1 MLIRF
6 ADSVKLVV
14 KLLKHNCRIPESPMN
29 KLHSLYIGLMSGT
42 SLDGIDA
49 VLANIGPQ
57 GEVIALDAVS
67 KPFSLELRKALF
79 ELQSPGPN
87 ELHREKQAGNA
98 LALAYA
104 EAVDHLLKKCGLQPS
119 EISAIGAHGQ
129 TIRHQPHLG
138 DMAYTHQTLNPALLA
153 EKTGIDVIA
162 DFRSRDLAAGGHG
175 APLAPAFH
183 AQQFSTDKNIAVLN
197 LGGIANLTL
206 LPQDGIVTG
215 FDCGPGNMLMDAWIY
230 EHQGNTFDE
239 NGQWA
244 AQGKV
249 NETLLTKMLTE
260 PFFAKAPPKSTGR
273 DDFDLEWL
281 QEKLGNNNFLS
292 EDVQAT
298 LLHLTAHSALEAL
311 ARQAPQ
317 TQKLIVCGGGARN
330 SALINLFKIKAQDF
344 FKQPLEIATSE
355 SAGIDPQL
363 VEGLAFAWLAWAHK
377 EKRPANL
384 PAVTGARGP
393 RILGACYPA

>member
-1 MLIRF
+1 M
-6 ADSVKLVV
+6 S
-14 KLLKHNCRIPESPMN
+14 
-29 KLHSLYIGLMSGT
+29 KLHPLYIGIMSGT

-49 VLANIGPQ
+49 VLAKIGPD
-57 GEVIALDAVS
+57 GEARAVEAVS
-67 KPFSLELRKALF
+67 KPFTPELRKTLF
-79 ELQSPGPN
+79 ELQTPGPN

-104 EAVDHLLKKCGLQPS
+104 EAVFQLLKKANLQLS
-119 EISAIGAHGQ
+119 AIAAIGAHGQ

-138 DMAYTHQTLNPALLA
+138 DMAYTHQTLNAALLA

-175 APLAPAFH
+175 APLVPAFH
-183 AQQFSTDKNIAVLN
+183 AQQFASPENIAILN
-197 LGGIANLTL
+197 IGGIANLTL
-206 LPQDGIVTG
+206 LPKDGEVTG
-215 FDCGPGNMLMDAWIY
+215 FDCGPGNILMDAWIH

-239 NGQWA
+239 NGTWA
-244 AQGKV
+244 LQGKA
-249 NETLLTKMLTE
+249 NEELLGRMLSD
-260 PFFAKAPPKSTGR
+260 PFFTKVPPKSTGR
-273 DDFDLEWL
+273 DDFHMAWL
-281 QEKLGNNNFLS
+281 QEKVGKENDLA

-298 LLHLTAHSALEAL
+298 LLHLTAQSALDAL
-311 ARQAPQ
+311 ASHAPQ

-330 SALINLFKIKAQDF
+330 SALMNLFKVKAQHL
-344 FKQPLEIATSE
+344 FKNALEITTSD

-384 PAVTGARGP
+384 PAVTGAKGP
-393 RILGACYPA
+393 RILGAYYPA

>member
-1 MLIRF
+1 
-6 ADSVKLVV
+6 
-14 KLLKHNCRIPESPMN
+14 MN
-29 KLHSLYIGLMSGT
+29 KPHSLYIGLMSGT

-49 VLANIGPQ
+49 VLAKIGPN
-57 GEVIALDAVS
+57 GEASALDAVS
-67 KPFSLELRKALF
+67 APFSPELHKALL

-104 EAVDHLLKKCGLQPS
+104 EAVNQLIKKAGLQPS
-119 EISAIGAHGQ
+119 DITALGAHGQ
-129 TIRHQPHLG
+129 TIRHQPCLG
-138 DMAYTHQTLNPALLA
+138 DMAYTHQTLNPALLE

-175 APLAPAFH
+175 APLVPAFH
-183 AQQFSTDKNIAVLN
+183 AQQFVEDKNLAILN
-197 LGGIANLTL
+197 IGGIANLTL
-206 LPQDGIVTG
+206 LPKTGEVTG
-215 FDCGPGNMLMDAWIY
+215 FDCGPGNMLMDAWIC
-230 EHQGNTFDE
+230 EHQGNAYDE

-244 AQGKV
+244 SQGKA
-249 NETLLTKMLTE
+249 NDALLAKMLSD

-273 DDFDLEWL
+273 DEFHLEWL
-281 QEKLGNNNFLS
+281 QKKLSGENFLC

-311 ARQAPQ
+311 ARHAPQ

-330 SALINLFKIKAQDF
+330 NALMNLLKVKAQHF
-344 FKQPLEIATSE
+344 FKQSLEITTSDA
-355 SAGIDPQL
+355 AGIDPQL

-377 EKRPANL
+377 EKRPAHL
-384 PAVTGARGP
+384 PAVTGAKGP

>member
-1 MLIRF
+1 
-6 ADSVKLVV
+6 
-14 KLLKHNCRIPESPMN
+14 MN
-29 KLHSLYIGLMSGT
+29 KPHSLYIGLMSGT

-49 VLANIGPQ
+49 VLAKIGPN
-57 GEVIALDAVS
+57 GEASAQEAVS
-67 KPFSLELRKALF
+67 APFSPELRKALF

-87 ELHREKQAGNA
+87 ELHREKQAANA
-98 LALAYA
+98 LALAYGD
-104 EAVDHLLKKCGLQPS
+104 AVDRLLKKAKLQPTD
-119 EISAIGAHGQ
+119 IAAIGAHGQ

-175 APLAPAFH
+175 APLVPAFH
-183 AQQFSTDKNIAVLN
+183 AQQFAEDKNLAILN
-197 LGGIANLTL
+197 IGGIANLTL
-206 LPQDGIVTG
+206 LPKSGEVTG
-215 FDCGPGNMLMDAWIY
+215 FDCGPGNMLMDTWIH
-230 EHQGNTFDE
+230 EHQGNAFDE
-239 NGQWA
+239 NGKWA
-244 AQGKV
+244 LQGKV
-249 NETLLTKMLTE
+249 NEALLAKMLAD
-260 PFFAKAPPKSTGR
+260 PFFSKAPPKSTGR
-273 DDFDLEWL
+273 DDFHLGWL
-281 QEKLGNNNFLS
+281 QEKIGNENYLS

-311 ARQAPQ
+311 ARYAPQ
-317 TQKLIVCGGGARN
+317 TQKLIICGGGARN
-330 SALINLFKIKAQDF
+330 IALMNLFKVKAQHF
-344 FKQPLEIATSE
+344 FKHPLEITTSD

-384 PAVTGARGP
+384 PAVTGAKGP

>member
-1 MLIRF
+1 
-6 ADSVKLVV
+6 
-14 KLLKHNCRIPESPMN
+14 MN
-29 KLHSLYIGLMSGT
+29 KPHSLYIGLMSGT
-42 SLDGIDA
+42 SLDGMDA
-49 VLANIGPQ
+49 VLAKIGTD
-57 GEVIALDAVS
+57 GETSALEAIS
-67 KPFSLELRKALF
+67 TPFSPDLRKALF

-104 EAVDHLLKKCGLQPS
+104 TAVCQLLNKAKLQPS
-119 EISAIGAHGQ
+119 DIAAIGAHGQ

-138 DMAYTHQTLNPALLA
+138 DLAYTHQTLNPALLA

-175 APLAPAFH
+175 APLVPAFH
-183 AQQFSTDKNIAVLN
+183 AQQFVEDKNLAILN
-197 LGGIANLTL
+197 IGGIANLTL
-206 LPQDGIVTG
+206 LPKIGEVTG
-215 FDCGPGNMLMDAWIY
+215 FDCGPGNMLMDAWIQ

-244 AQGKV
+244 SQGKV
-249 NETLLTKMLTE
+249 NEVLLTKMLADS
-260 PFFAKAPPKSTGR
+260 FFEKLPPKSTGR
-273 DDFDLEWL
+273 DDFHLAWL
-281 QEKLGNNNFLS
+281 QRNLDGKNYLC

-298 LLHLTAHSALEAL
+298 LLHLTAQSALEAL
-311 ARQAPQ
+311 VRHAPQ
-317 TQKLIVCGGGARN
+317 TQKLIVCGGGAKN
-330 SALINLFKIKAQDF
+330 NALMDLFKAKAQNLFKH
-344 FKQPLEIATSE
+344 PLEITTSDA
-355 SAGIDPQL
+355 AGIDPQL

-384 PAVTGARGP
+384 PAVTGAKGP

>member
-1 MLIRF
+1 
-6 ADSVKLVV
+6 
-14 KLLKHNCRIPESPMN
+14 MN
-29 KLHSLYIGLMSGT
+29 KPHSLYIGLMSGT

-49 VLANIGPQ
+49 VLAKIGAT
-57 GEVIALDAVS
+57 GEASAVKAIS
-67 KPFSLELRKALF
+67 TPFSPDLRKSLF
-79 ELQSPGPN
+79 ELQSPGQN

-104 EAVDHLLKKCGLQPS
+104 DAVDQLLQKAKLQPS
-119 EISAIGAHGQ
+119 DITAIGAHGQ

-175 APLAPAFH
+175 APLVPAFH
-183 AQQFSTDKNIAVLN
+183 AQQFVEDQDLAILNI
-197 LGGIANLTL
+197 GGIANLTL
-206 LPQDGIVTG
+206 LPKNGPVTG
-215 FDCGPGNMLMDAWIY
+215 FDCGPGNMLMDAWIH
-230 EHQGNTFDE
+230 EHQGNAFDE

-244 AQGKV
+244 LQGKV
-249 NETLLTKMLTE
+249 NEGLLTKMLADA
-260 PFFAKAPPKSTGR
+260 FFTKAPPKSTGR
-273 DDFDLEWL
+273 DDFHLTWL
-281 QEKLGNNNFLS
+281 KEKLDKQHYLC

-298 LLHLTAHSALEAL
+298 LLHLTAQSALESL
-311 ARQAPQ
+311 VHHAPQ

-330 SALINLFKIKAQDF
+330 NALMNLFKVKAQDI
-344 FKQPLEIATSE
+344 FKNALEITTSDT
-355 SAGIDPQL
+355 AGIDPQL

-384 PAVTGARGP
+384 PAVTGAKGP

>member
-1 MLIRF
+1 
-6 ADSVKLVV
+6 
-14 KLLKHNCRIPESPMN
+14 MN
-29 KLHSLYIGLMSGT
+29 KPHSLYIGLMSGT

-49 VLANIGPQ
+49 VLAKIGPN
-57 GEVIALDAVS
+57 GEASALDAVS
-67 KPFSLELRKALF
+67 TPFSAELRKALF
-79 ELQSPGPN
+79 ELQSPGHN

-104 EAVDHLLKKCGLQPS
+104 EAVDQLLKKAGLQPS
-119 EISAIGAHGQ
+119 AITAIGAHGQ

-175 APLAPAFH
+175 APLVPAFH
-183 AQQFSTDKNIAVLN
+183 AQQFAEDKPLAILNI
-197 LGGIANLTL
+197 GGIANLTL
-206 LPQDGIVTG
+206 LPKNGEVTG
-215 FDCGPGNMLMDAWIY
+215 FDTGPGNMLMDAWIH
-230 EHQGNTFDE
+230 EHQGNAFDE
-239 NGQWA
+239 DGAWA
-244 AQGKV
+244 LQGKV
-249 NETLLTKMLTE
+249 NKTLLTRMLAD

-273 DDFDLEWL
+273 DDFHLQWL
-281 QEKLGNNNFLS
+281 QEKIASENYLC

-298 LLHLTAHSALEAL
+298 LLHLTAHSILDAL
-311 ARQAPQ
+311 AQHAPQ
-317 TQKLIVCGGGARN
+317 TQKLIVCGGGAQN
-330 SALINLFKIKAQDF
+330 NALMNLLKVKSLHF
-344 FKQPLEIATSE
+344 FKQTLEITTSE

-384 PAVTGARGP
+384 PAVTGAKGP

>member
-1 MLIRF
+1 
-6 ADSVKLVV
+6 
-14 KLLKHNCRIPESPMN
+14 MN
-29 KLHSLYIGLMSGT
+29 KPHSLYIGLMSGT

-49 VLANIGPQ
+49 VLAKIGPN
-57 GEVIALDAVS
+57 GETSAQAAVS
-67 KPFSLELRKALF
+67 TSFSPELRKTLF
-79 ELQSPGPN
+79 ELQTPGAN

-104 EAVDHLLKKCGLQPS
+104 DATLQLLKKMNLQPS
-119 EISAIGAHGQ
+119 DIAAIGAHGQ
-129 TIRHQPHLG
+129 TIRHQPNLG

-175 APLAPAFH
+175 APLVPAFH
-183 AQQFSTDKNIAVLN
+183 AQQFTSSENLAILNI
-197 LGGIANLTL
+197 GGIANLTL
-206 LPQDGIVTG
+206 LPKSGAITG
-215 FDCGPGNMLMDAWIY
+215 FDCGPGNMLMDTWISK
-230 EHQGNTFDE
+230 HQGNAFDE
-239 NGQWA
+239 SGNWALQGQ
-244 AQGKV
+244 V
-249 NETLLTKMLTE
+249 NEALLKEMLSDS
-260 PFFAKAPPKSTGR
+260 FFIKAPPKSTGR
-273 DDFDLEWL
+273 DDFHLNWL
-281 QEKLGNNNFLS
+281 QQKMGKDHHQA

-311 ARQAPQ
+311 ITHAPQ

-330 SALINLFKIKAQDF
+330 NALMNLLKVKAQHLFKK
-344 FKQPLEIATSE
+344 PLEITTSD

-384 PAVTGARGP
+384 PAVTGAKGP

>member
-1 MLIRF
+1 
-6 ADSVKLVV
+6 
-14 KLLKHNCRIPESPMN
+14 MN
-29 KLHSLYIGLMSGT
+29 KPHSLYIGLMSGT

-49 VLANIGPQ
+49 VLAKIGTN
-57 GEVIALDAVS
+57 GEASALDAVS
-67 KPFSLELRKALF
+67 IPFNPELRKALF
-79 ELQSPGPN
+79 ELQTPGSN

-104 EAVDHLLKKCGLQPS
+104 EAIDQLLKKVELKAS
-119 EISAIGAHGQ
+119 DIAAIGAHGQ

-162 DFRSRDLAAGGHG
+162 DFRSRDVAAGGHG
-175 APLAPAFH
+175 APLVPAFH
-183 AQQFSTDKNIAVLN
+183 AQQFTEDKNLAILN
-197 LGGIANLTL
+197 VGGIANLTL
-206 LPQDGIVTG
+206 LPKDGQVTG

-230 EHQGNTFDE
+230 EHQGNTYDE
-239 NGQWA
+239 NGRWA
-244 AQGKV
+244 LQGKV
-249 NETLLTKMLTE
+249 NQELLEKMLSDA
-260 PFFAKAPPKSTGR
+260 FFVKAPPKSTGR
-273 DDFDLEWL
+273 DDFHLSWL
-281 QEKLGNNNFLS
+281 QEKIVSENFLA
-292 EDVQAT
+292 EDVQST

-311 ARQAPQ
+311 ARYAPQ

-330 SALINLFKIKAQDF
+330 NALMNLLKVKAQHF

-355 SAGIDPQL
+355 SVGIDPQL

-384 PAVTGARGP
+384 PAVTGAKGP
-393 RILGACYPA
+393 RTLGAYYPK

>member
-1 MLIRF
+1 
-6 ADSVKLVV
+6 
-14 KLLKHNCRIPESPMN
+14 MN
-29 KLHSLYIGLMSGT
+29 KPYPLYIGLMSGT

-49 VLANIGPQ
+49 VLAKIGPN
-57 GEVIALDAVS
+57 GEASALEAVS
-67 KPFSLELRKALF
+67 TPFLPELRKALF

-104 EAVDHLLKKCGLQPS
+104 EAVDQLLRKTKLQPS
-119 EISAIGAHGQ
+119 AITAIGAHGQ
-129 TIRHQPHLG
+129 TIRHQPLLG

-175 APLAPAFH
+175 APLVPAFH
-183 AQQFSTDKNIAVLN
+183 AQQFSSLDDLAILNI
-197 LGGIANLTL
+197 GGIANLTL
-206 LPQDGIVTG
+206 LRKNGEVTG

-230 EHQGNTFDE
+230 EHQGNAFDE
-239 NGQWA
+239 NGAWA
-244 AQGKV
+244 LQGKV
-249 NETLLTKMLTE
+249 NEVLLAKMLKDS
-260 PFFAKAPPKSTGR
+260 FFAKMPPKSTGR
-273 DDFDLEWL
+273 DDFHLTWL
-281 QEKLGNNNFLS
+281 KENLGNENYLS

-298 LLHLTAHSALEAL
+298 LLHLTAHSALDAL
-311 ARQAPQ
+311 AHHAPQ
-317 TQKLIVCGGGARN
+317 TLKLIVCGGGARN
-330 SALINLFKIKAQDF
+330 NALMNLFKVKSQQL
-344 FKQPLEIATSE
+344 FKQPLEITTSDT
-355 SAGIDPQL
+355 AGIDPQL

-384 PAVTGARGP
+384 PAVTGAKGP

>member
-1 MLIRF
+1 
-6 ADSVKLVV
+6 
-14 KLLKHNCRIPESPMN
+14 MN
-29 KLHSLYIGLMSGT
+29 KPHSLYIGLMSGT

-49 VLANIGPQ
+49 VLAKIGAD
-57 GEVIALDAVS
+57 GEASALEAFS
-67 KPFSLELRKALF
+67 TPFSPDLRKSLF
-79 ELQSPGPN
+79 ELQSPGQN

-104 EAVDHLLKKCGLQPS
+104 DAVNQLLKKAKLQPS
-119 EISAIGAHGQ
+119 DITAIGAHGQ

-175 APLAPAFH
+175 APLVPAFH
-183 AQQFSTDKNIAVLN
+183 AQQFVSSENLAVLN
-197 LGGIANLTL
+197 IGGIANLTL
-206 LPQDGIVTG
+206 LPKNGPVTG
-215 FDCGPGNMLMDAWIY
+215 FDCGPGNMLMDAWIH

-239 NGQWA
+239 NGNWA
-244 AQGKV
+244 SQGKV
-249 NETLLTKMLTE
+249 NEVLLEKMLADA
-260 PFFAKAPPKSTGR
+260 FFTKAPPKSTGR
-273 DDFDLEWL
+273 DDFHLAWL
-281 QEKLGNNNFLS
+281 KEKLAGENYLC
-292 EDVQAT
+292 EDIQAT
-298 LLHLTAHSALEAL
+298 LLHLTAQSALESL
-311 ARQAPQ
+311 IRHAPQ

-330 SALINLFKIKAQDF
+330 IALMNLFKVKAQDI
-344 FKQPLEIATSE
+344 FKNALEITTSDT
-355 SAGIDPQL
+355 AGIDPQL

-384 PAVTGARGP
+384 PAVTGAKGP

>member
-1 MLIRF
+1 
-6 ADSVKLVV
+6 
-14 KLLKHNCRIPESPMN
+14 MN
-29 KLHSLYIGLMSGT
+29 KPPSLYIGLMSGT

-49 VLANIGPQ
+49 VLAKIGPN
-57 GEVIALDAVS
+57 GETSALDAVS
-67 KPFSLELRKALF
+67 APFSPELRKALF
-79 ELQSPGPN
+79 ELQTPGSN
-87 ELHREKQAGNA
+87 ELHREKQAANA

-104 EAVDHLLKKCGLQPS
+104 QAVDQLLHKAGLQPFD
-119 EISAIGAHGQ
+119 ISAIGAHGQ

-138 DMAYTHQTLNPALLA
+138 EMAYTHQTLNPALLA

-175 APLAPAFH
+175 APLVPAFH
-183 AQQFSTDKNIAVLN
+183 AQQFAEDKHLAILNI
-197 LGGIANLTL
+197 GGIANLTL
-206 LPQDGIVTG
+206 LPKDGLVTG

-230 EHQGNTFDE
+230 EHQGNAFDQ

-244 AQGKV
+244 LQGKV
-249 NETLLTKMLTE
+249 NKTLLAKMLAD
-260 PFFAKAPPKSTGR
+260 PFFATAPPKSTGR
-273 DDFDLEWL
+273 DDFHLQWL
-281 QEKLGNNNFLS
+281 QEKIGGENYLC

-311 ARQAPQ
+311 AQHAQQ

-330 SALINLFKIKAQDF
+330 NALMNLLKVKAQDCF
-344 FKQPLEIATSE
+344 EQPLEIMTSE

-384 PAVTGARGP
+384 PAVTGAKGP